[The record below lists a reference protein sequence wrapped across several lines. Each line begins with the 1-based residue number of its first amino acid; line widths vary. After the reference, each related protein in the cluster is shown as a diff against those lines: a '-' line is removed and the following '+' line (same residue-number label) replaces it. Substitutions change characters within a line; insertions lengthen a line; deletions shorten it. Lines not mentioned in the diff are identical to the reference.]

1 MRQPY
6 KRKSICHAE
15 PKETLALAQRTT
27 HSPISVRPFVLP
39 SVRRPHCLSAHNC
52 LQDIAQIQ
60 LYFFYALR
68 FLTRKCCSA
77 LQMYVFITAACIK
90 KEQGAK
96 IIKHGAGGKGECTTT
111 AAVATTRAEIALTL
125 QAARSTREKIEKHS
139 QHTKHFLHTDTNRLC
154 VRECVCG
161 LVYFFVYIFDC
172 FARAF
177 AISFAATLASA
188 AALWVSVV
196 QLLQAIPRSLTA
208 RQRRTGQIRGLNV
221 HSRTHTHTHG
231 QADRSDTAQDL
242 Y

>member
-1 MRQPY
+1 MLQCAANVCLYNGSVHKKGPRSKNY
-6 KRKSICHAE
+6 KTRSRG
-15 PKETLALAQRTT
+15 QGRM
-27 HSPISVRPFVLP
+27 
-39 SVRRPHCLSAHNC
+39 HNNSSSSNNTGWDC
-52 LQDIAQIQ
+52 SDIAG
-60 LYFFYALR
+60 
-68 FLTRKCCSA
+68 SA
-77 LQMYVFITAACIK
+77 QHK
-90 KEQGAK
+90 
-96 IIKHGAGGKGECTTT
+96 
-111 AAVATTRAEIALTL
+111 R
-125 QAARSTREKIEKHS
+125 KIEKHS

-221 HSRTHTHTHG
+221 HSHTHTHIHM
-231 QADRSDTAQDL
+231 DKPTDL
-242 Y
+242 TRRRTCINLVKLLMLTLRMRTYAYARNWNF